1 MLDSGRKAYYDDM
14 LDFLEQKILESQKN
28 KSSIDRVIFYN
39 ETILTLYDV
48 IICLYIAD
56 IYRYTCNIDN
66 QTIDKAINKLNGLN
80 DLYKWYNH
88 SIEAG
93 LNKAYHLDKNQKA
106 VISQTLKDNMKIKR
120 AKVQHKYEER

>member
-1 MLDSGRKAYYDDM
+1 M

-28 KSSIDRVIFYN
+28 KSLIDRVIFYN

-48 IICLYIAD
+48 IIYLYIAD

-106 VISQTLKDNMKIKR
+106 VISKTLKDNMKIKR

>member
-48 IICLYIAD
+48 IIYLYIAD

-66 QTIDKAINKLNGLN
+66 QTIDKAINKLSGLN
-80 DLYKWYNH
+80 DLYKWYNN
-88 SIEAG
+88 SIEAE
-93 LNKAYHLDKNQKA
+93 LNKAYLLDKNQKA
-106 VISQTLKDNMKIKR
+106 VISKTLKENIKIKR